1 MITRTISTHRITLTL
16 GKRYRA
22 SRPMVKR
29 GMSSYQVTITDL
41 GNSEIPMIIPGLT
54 LGQANELINEFNNG
68 PTSFT
73 GRVW

>member
-1 MITRTISTHRITLTL
+1 MITRKIANQLITLRI

-22 SRPMVKR
+22 SRPMAKR
-29 GMSSYQVTITDL
+29 GQTAHQVTITNL
-41 GNSEIPMIIPGLT
+41 KSGETPVIIPALT
-54 LGQANELINEFNNG
+54 ISQANALINEFNNG